1 GVGDLDGD
9 GIVDVALGAYGDGD
23 GGSLRGAVYVLFLNA
38 DGTVKAEQKI
48 SSTTGGL
55 TGPLDD
61 SDRFGDSV
69 AGVGDLDADGIVD
82 VAVGAALDDDGGTSR
97 GAVYVLFLNA
107 DGTVKA
113 EQKIS
118 STTGGLT
125 GPLDDGDRFGD
136 SVAGVGDLDGDGIVD
151 VAVGATYDDDGGTSR
166 GAVYVLFLNADGTVK
181 AEQKISDT
189 VGGLTAVLDSTD
201 YFGDSVAGVG
211 DVDGDGIVD
220 VAVGAYN
227 DDDGGSDRGAVYVL
241 FLNADGT
248 VKAEQKISS
257 ATGGLTGP
265 LDDNDR
271 FGHSAAG
278 IGDLDGDGTI
288 GLMIGAYQDDD
299 GGTDRGAVYVL
310 DLTGSVV
317 VNSTGDS
324 SDAIPGDGFCDT
336 GGTNSAA
343 DPACT
348 LRAAIEE
355 ANASLVVSKIA
366 FDMPA
371 GEAGHAAGVW
381 TIAPASALP
390 AVTAPV
396 HLDGSTQ
403 PGASCDAAS
412 GLHTLNVFLDGTS
425 AGAASDGLVVSGG
438 STIVTGLA
446 IDGFDDNGIELA
458 SSANTVRCN
467 FIGVGVDG
475 AISSGTIDT
484 GIEVSGDDNVIGSAA
499 NEDRNVIS
507 PWHGTGVHVLA
518 GSDRT
523 T

>member
-1 GVGDLDGD
+1 TDGTVKAGQKLSSTTGGLTGPLDNSDLFGRSVAGVGDVDGD
-9 GIVDVALGAYGDGD
+9 GIVDIAVGAKSDDD
-23 GGSLRGAVYVLFLNA
+23 GGTDRGAVYVLFLNA

-55 TGPLDD
+55 TGPLDN
-61 SDRFGDSV
+61 SDYFGRSV
-69 AGVGDLDADGIVD
+69 TGVGDLDGDGIVD
-82 VAVGAALDDDGGTSR
+82 IAVGALYDDDGGADR
-97 GAVYVLFLNA
+97 GAVYVLLLNA

-125 GPLDDGDRFGD
+125 GPLDNSDYFGA
-136 SVAGVGDLDGDGIVD
+136 SVAGVGDLDGDGTVD
-151 VAVGATYDDDGGTSR
+151 IAVGA
-166 GAVYVLFLNADGTVK
+166 VF
-181 AEQKISDT
+181 
-189 VGGLTAVLDSTD
+189 
-201 YFGDSVAGVG
+201 
-211 DVDGDGIVD
+211 
-220 VAVGAYN
+220 
-227 DDDGGSDRGAVYVL
+227 
-241 FLNADGT
+241 
-248 VKAEQKISS
+248 
-257 ATGGLTGP
+257 
-265 LDDNDR
+265 
-271 FGHSAAG
+271 
-278 IGDLDGDGTI
+278 
-288 GLMIGAYQDDD
+288 DDD

-336 GGTNSAA
+336 GGTNSEG

-403 PGASCDAAS
+403 PGASCD
-412 GLHTLNVFLDGTS
+412 
-425 AGAASDGLVVSGG
+425 
-438 STIVTGLA
+438 
-446 IDGFDDNGIELA
+446 
-458 SSANTVRCN
+458 
-467 FIGVGVDG
+467 
-475 AISSGTIDT
+475 
-484 GIEVSGDDNVIGSAA
+484 
-499 NEDRNVIS
+499 
-507 PWHGTGVHVLA
+507 
-518 GSDRT
+518 
-523 T
+523 